1 MKKFGFTLAEMV
13 IAIAVVGV
21 LAAASVPLVNS
32 IIPDRE
38 KVQVLKAYKQL
49 KSINQEIISNP
60 SIYDPNDPID
70 PNNQQRQGLL
80 NTDPPLGWRPTNEDL
95 RNFINNNNGNNNN
108 SKYSAILA
116 DYLKAEDYNY
126 DNDNNNGS
134 FTTPDGM
141 LWIVEDEDNGIISI
155 TIDTKNIINNENNN
169 ADNTPNCSYGEQN
182 CNSPDRFIFSVTATD
197 GRVEGIDP
205 LTRAYLANPY
215 RLSDRKN
222 DYIKAQEFVE
232 DALEE

>member
-1 MKKFGFTLAEMV
+1 MKKFGFTLAEMI

-60 SIYDPNDPID
+60 SIYDPND
-70 PNNQQRQGLL
+70 QQRQGFL
-80 NTDPPLGWRPTNEDL
+80 NTDRPLGWTPNNINDL
-95 RNFINNNNGNNNN
+95 ADFINNN

-126 DNDNNNGS
+126 DNANNNGS

-182 CNSPDRFIFSVTATD
+182 CNSPDRFIFGVIATN
-197 GRVEGIDP
+197 GQVEGMDP

-222 DYIKAQEFVE
+222 DHIRAQGFEE
-232 DALEE
+232 ALEEE

>member
-38 KVQVLKAYKQL
+38 KVQVLKAYKQIQ
-49 KSINQEIISNP
+49 SINQEIISNP
-60 SIYDPNDPID
+60 SIYDPNDP
-70 PNNQQRQGLL
+70 NNLGFL
-80 NTDPPLGWRPTNEDL
+80 NTDLPLGWTP
-95 RNFINNNNGNNNN
+95 NNNALIAPTQTPNR
-108 SKYSAILA
+108 KYSAILA
-116 DYLKAEDYNY
+116 DYLKGENY
-126 DNDNNNGS
+126 NNGT

-141 LWIVEDEDNGIISI
+141 FWTVAIENGGIIQV
-155 TIDTKNIINNENNN
+155 TVDVNGRGQGN
-169 ADNTPNCSYGEQN
+169 NCSYD
-182 CNSPDRFIFSVTATD
+182 CNSPDRFIFGVTARN

-222 DYIKAQEFVE
+222 DYIRAQEFN
-232 DALEE
+232 

>member
-1 MKKFGFTLAEMV
+1 MKKFGFTLAEMI

-60 SIYDPNDPID
+60 SIYDPNVPID
-70 PNNQQRQGLL
+70 PNNPNNQQRQGLL
-80 NTDPPLGWRPTNEDL
+80 NTDPPLGWGPDNNALDD
-95 RNFINNNNGNNNN
+95 FINNN

-126 DNDNNNGS
+126 DNANSNGS

-182 CNSPDRFIFSVTATD
+182 CNSPDRFIFGVIATN

-222 DYIKAQEFVE
+222 DYIRAQEFN
-232 DALEE
+232 